1 MVAPGGQQG
10 PLARAV
16 ARAEYGARLSS
27 LAERLLA
34 GGAER
39 ALAQHEPAVYS
50 NESEVLRLHSA
61 ELLEGQQV
69 VEGHAHA
76 SHAQQAEQQAQQ
88 EQQPQALQLGGELPA
103 GDASAGSGSSSS
115 ESSAGRVA
123 AAAPS
128 GRGRGRLRGSVKQ
141 AIAAAAPAKPRQ
153 QRKPR
158 SGSSSSD
165 GRPSEAAVTQ
175 LLEGLSQ
182 LEADNMRFLLEQGVG
197 EAEAARLQLQLA
209 NCSVDLRTRLPA
221 VLSLLG
227 GEFTAPQL
235 LMLLRAPGAVLAVS
249 PEELRSRLDRLK
261 GAAQAGQQPE
271 EAQVSQSCAGVDGA
285 AAGSRPPEDSV
296 DGQLLQLLAVLQ
308 QRTAQRQWQQQRG
321 AARRKV

>member
-76 SHAQQAEQQAQQ
+76 DHKQQAEQQQP
-88 EQQPQALQLGGELPA
+88 QPQALQLGGELPA
-103 GDASAGSGSSSS
+103 GNASAGSGSSSS
-115 ESSAGRVA
+115 DSSAGPVA

-158 SGSSSSD
+158 SGSSSSSD
-165 GRPSEAAVTQ
+165 GRPSEAAVAQ